1 MPKET
6 ATERR
11 AREAQEARIA
21 LEKWEAEKPMRL
33 LKALARLPNGTR
45 HYDDAHSY
53 VYMHANGMR
62 YVFSIP
68 DLDTIVGYV
77 DELTSWTMEYIEGV
91 ISDYEAK
98 RQKEAYM
105 LALRAELLSK
115 MTDEEREAL
124 GL

>member
-11 AREAQEARIA
+11 AREATEARIA

-33 LKALARLPNGTR
+33 LRALARMPLNDPE
-45 HYDDAHSY
+45 
-53 VYMHANGMR
+53 MR
-62 YVFSIP
+62 GRVFFKRDQLMYLFYSIQSEE
-68 DLDTIVGYV
+68 ICGYV
-77 DELTSWTMEYIEGV
+77 NELSEHMMSYIENV
-91 ISDYEAK
+91 VVDYEVK
-98 RQKEAYM
+98 RQKEARM

-115 MTDEEREAL
+115 MTDEDREAL

>member
-11 AREAQEARIA
+11 TREATEARIA

-33 LKALARLPNGTR
+33 LRALARMPQN
-45 HYDDAHSY
+45 DPE
-53 VYMHANGMR
+53 MR
-62 YVFSIP
+62 GRVFFKHDQLMYLFYSIQSEE
-68 DLDTIVGYV
+68 ICGYV
-77 DELTSWTMEYIEGV
+77 NELSVHMMSYIENV
-91 ISDYEAK
+91 VVDYEVK
-98 RQKEAYM
+98 RQKEVRM